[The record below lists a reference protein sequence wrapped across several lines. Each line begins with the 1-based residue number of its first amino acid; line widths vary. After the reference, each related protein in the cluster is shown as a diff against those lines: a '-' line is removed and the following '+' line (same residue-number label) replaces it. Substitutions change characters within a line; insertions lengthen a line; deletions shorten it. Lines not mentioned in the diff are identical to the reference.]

1 VSVQQAPSEL
11 LATVVAGHDLSEQSA
26 HALMGELMSGTLEP
40 ALIGALLAAL
50 RTKGESAA
58 EVAGLVRGMLDAATR
73 LPLDAALADRA
84 VDTCGTGGD
93 GAGTINVSTI
103 AALVV
108 AAAGVPVIKHGN
120 RAASSLSG
128 SADLL
133 EAWGVAIDLGPD
145 AAAGVLAEVGATFLF
160 ARRYHPAM
168 RHVAPVRSALG
179 MRTVFNLLGPL
190 SNPAGVRRQVVGVP
204 DARTGELVSGAL
216 ARLGHTR
223 ALVVHG
229 DDGLDEL
236 TTTTTSSIWE
246 VRDGDVRE
254 WTLDPSTLGIAPAEP
269 EDLRGGDV
277 ARNRVLADAIISGE
291 PGPRADLVALN
302 AAAALVVADVAEDL
316 AAGLEFARTVLA
328 DGAARD
334 VLDRWV
340 RVSQQALADEA
351 EEA

>member
-1 VSVQQAPSEL
+1 VSVQQSPGEL
-11 LATVVAGHDLSEQSA
+11 LAVVVAGQDLSEESA
-26 HALMGELMSGTLEP
+26 HALMGELMSGALEP

-50 RTKGESAA
+50 RSKGESAA
-58 EVAGLVRGMLDAATR
+58 EVAGLVRGMLDASTR
-73 LPLDAALADRA
+73 LPLDAALAARA

-108 AAAGVPVIKHGN
+108 AAAGVPVVKHGN

-145 AAAGVLAEVGATFLF
+145 AAAAVLDEVGATFLF

-204 DARTGELVSGAL
+204 DVRTGELVSGTL
-216 ARLGHTR
+216 ARLGHTH

-236 TTTTTSSIWE
+236 TTTTTSRVWE
-246 VRDGDVRE
+246 VRDGDVTE
-254 WTLDPSTLGIAPAEP
+254 WTLDPATLGIPLASP

-277 ARNRVLADAIISGE
+277 ERNRALADAIVGGE
-291 PGPRADLVALN
+291 QGPRADLVALN
-302 AAAALVVADVAEDL
+302 AAAALVVADEADDL
-316 AAGLEFARTVLA
+316 GAGLEVARTLLA
-328 DGAARD
+328 TGAARD

-340 RVSQQALADEA
+340 RVSRAALATESQ
-351 EEA
+351 EG